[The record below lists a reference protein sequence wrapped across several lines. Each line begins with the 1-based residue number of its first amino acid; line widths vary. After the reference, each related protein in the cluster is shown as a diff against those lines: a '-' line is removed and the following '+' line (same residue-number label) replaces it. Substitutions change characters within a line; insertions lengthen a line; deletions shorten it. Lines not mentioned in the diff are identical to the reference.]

1 MISEAVQAARG
12 TGAESPRGDFCE
24 PQVVPT
30 EAPAPAHSCLCQDK
44 LISWGCHWVPA
55 LEFKDPNLI
64 DERDGS

>member
-30 EAPAPAHSCLCQDK
+30 EAPTPAFAKTSQSAGAATGFQHS
-44 LISWGCHWVPA
+44 
-55 LEFKDPNLI
+55 NL
-64 DERDGS
+64 RVQTLLMRGVAVS